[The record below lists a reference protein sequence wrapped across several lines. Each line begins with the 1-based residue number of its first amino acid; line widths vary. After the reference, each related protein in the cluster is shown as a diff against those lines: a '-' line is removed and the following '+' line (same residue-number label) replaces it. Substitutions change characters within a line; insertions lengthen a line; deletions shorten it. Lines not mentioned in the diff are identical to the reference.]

1 MDSKEELMK
10 ALDNDNNSIIMKLNS
25 KKIQEHKVNIL
36 TEMGIPDDIKTELL
50 ETLKEYRVCNDMCD
64 LIEGRYIRWIPIKDL
79 DDVHL
84 TRGAFVVDVEI
95 GNPIKILCKSAINRY
110 FRIMYDECILFQKIT
125 PEEYVILTVMDYLDK

>member
-1 MDSKEELMK
+1 
-10 ALDNDNNSIIMKLNS
+10 
-25 KKIQEHKVNIL
+25 
-36 TEMGIPDDIKTELL
+36 MGFPDDIKTELL

-79 DDVHL
+79 DNVHL

-125 PEEYVILTVMDYLDK
+125 PEEYVILTVLDYLDK